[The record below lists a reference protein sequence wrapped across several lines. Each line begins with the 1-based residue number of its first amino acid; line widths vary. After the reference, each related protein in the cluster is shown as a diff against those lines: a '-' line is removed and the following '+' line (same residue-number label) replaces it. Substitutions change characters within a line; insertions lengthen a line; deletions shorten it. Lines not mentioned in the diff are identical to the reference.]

1 MTQNSV
7 AKEDAHWY
15 VACVRSCQE
24 KKVAES
30 LESKAVR
37 YYLPLRREV
46 RRWSD
51 RNKVISVPLISG
63 VVFVRCRDSERA
75 AILSD
80 DPRIW
85 RFLPDAGKAA
95 VVRDSEM
102 DAFRK
107 MVEEG
112 TGKLGFCS
120 EPLKPGDRVRVKT
133 GPLAGLECE
142 LADVEGRRCVAVRVG
157 LLGAATM
164 DLDQETLERI

>member
-1 MTQNSV
+1 MTQNS
-7 AKEDAHWY
+7 AGKEDEHWY

-30 LESKAVR
+30 LGERAVR

-51 RNKVISVPLISG
+51 RNKVVSVPLVPG
-63 VVFVRCRDSERA
+63 VVFVRCRNSERA
-75 AILSD
+75 SILSG

-85 RFLPDAGKAA
+85 RFLPDAGKVAI
-95 VVRDSEM
+95 VRDAEM
-102 DAFRK
+102 DDFRRL
-107 MVEEG
+107 VEEG
-112 TGKLGFCS
+112 TGELAFHG
-120 EPLKPGDRVRVKT
+120 EALKPGDRVRVKA

-142 LADVEGRRCVAVRVG
+142 LVEVDGRRCIAVRVG

-164 DLDQETLERI
+164 DLDLDSLERV